1 MKIKLSLLILFT
13 TYLSS
18 QENLKNFMAPEGNI
32 LIGADLHTHTVFQ
45 MVWYGQVLELKKP
58 KEKALS

>member
-32 LIGADLHTHTVFQ
+32 LIGADLHTHTVFSDG
-45 MVWYGQVLELKKP
+45 MVWP
-58 KEKALS
+58 LSLIHI